1 MKKSIPVCGM
11 KYIGCFLASL
21 FASTLA
27 AEPLFDTH
35 LHYNARDAE
44 HLSPQQILTVL
55 DRNSIQYAL
64 VTGMPARLALELHQQ
79 APARI
84 LPLLGVYRSTAD
96 KETWARD
103 AGLPPRIETQLKQGG
118 WRGIGELHLFAR
130 DRHSP
135 VFAKII
141 ELAQHYRLPLLLHA
155 DPAVIDTVYEQAPG
169 HSVIWAH
176 AGTFPYPDLIADYL
190 TRYPALR
197 VDLSVRDERIA
208 PDGLFRDDWYELL
221 VRYPDR
227 FMVGVD
233 TYSLSRWHSYDET
246 AADIRQWLRV
256 LPADVATRL
265 AYGNAAAL
273 FDIAGARPADNGMR
287 TGQ

>member
-1 MKKSIPVCGM
+1 MKKSIPVCGI

-169 HSVIWAH
+169 HPVIWAH

-233 TYSLSRWHSYDET
+233 TYSLSRWHTYDET